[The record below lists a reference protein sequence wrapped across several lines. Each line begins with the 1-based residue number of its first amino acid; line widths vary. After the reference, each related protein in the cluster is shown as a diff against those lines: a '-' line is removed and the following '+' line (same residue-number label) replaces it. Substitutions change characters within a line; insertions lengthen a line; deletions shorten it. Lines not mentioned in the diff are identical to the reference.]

1 MRALRVLQV
10 RTRAPLGREHAV
22 PVEHIVFDAVVREIR
37 VLHCADADLRRQR
50 GTRARVAVRAAPLK
64 LGGSALDGLVDQI
77 REPHRIAGARLE
89 HLLVGAEHGA
99 ERDVLRARGSLQPA
113 GLRADG
119 EHHGEML
126 RLRRADDVEQPR
138 TAERLRAVTQRR
150 EIRGAVAVAA
160 VLLAHDERQRLAVA
174 IREPRRKGAQRAV
187 VDAREPF
194 LLELGGDF
202 G

>member
-1 MRALRVLQV
+1 MPICGASAARS
-10 RTRAPLGREHAV
+10 
-22 PVEHIVFDAVVREIR
+22 
-37 VLHCADADLRRQR
+37 
-50 GTRARVAVRAAPLK
+50 ARVAVRAAPLQ
-64 LGGSALDGLVDQI
+64 LGGGALDGLVDQI

-89 HLLVGAEHGA
+89 HFLVGAEHGA
-99 ERDVLRARGSLQPA
+99 ERHVLRARGSLQPA

-126 RLRRADDVEQPR
+126 RLRRADDVEQAC
-138 TAERLRAVTQRR
+138 TAERLRAVTQCR

-174 IREPRRKGAQRAV
+174 IREARRKSAQRAV

-194 LLELGGDF
+194 LLELGRDF
-202 G
+202 GSTAL